1 MLCGCHQVPAR
12 AAAAAAVARKI
23 AALPPHERLSLTERP
38 GSVYTTRP
46 RGEPAEELEQVF
58 YEDVCF
64 LLAST
69 DAISSGV
76 GFEL

>member
-1 MLCGCHQVPAR
+1 
-12 AAAAAAVARKI
+12 
-23 AALPPHERLSLTERP
+23 
-38 GSVYTTRP
+38 
-46 RGEPAEELEQVF
+46 VF

-76 GFEL
+76 GFES